1 MSMPLDV
8 YSKMFR
14 KDNDDKGI
22 QFLGTEIHIIRVG
35 LSFNYYTNAIIV

>member
-1 MSMPLDV
+1 MPLDV

-22 QFLGTEIHIIRVG
+22 QFLGTEIHISRVG
-35 LSFNYYTNAIIV
+35 FLSTIIQML